1 MSKEQQISPLRRADL
16 NPDPI
21 QQFERWFEE
30 ASKTALMQPNTMT
43 LATATSDGVPSARV
57 VLLRSFD
64 AKGFVFFT
72 NYESQ
77 KGHELSINPQAA
89 LVFYWEPLGRQVR
102 ITGHVERISER
113 ESDQYF
119 ETRPFE
125 SRMGALTSHQSQVIP
140 NRDFLEEE
148 FSMLKLR
155 YSNTKISRPSYWGG
169 FSVVPNLIEFWQHRD
184 HRLHDRFRYSKQKNE
199 TWLIER
205 LSP

>member
-148 FSMLKLR
+148 FSMLKMR